1 MGINYQKCCLSKC
14 YAFRKPYGSGFLCLI
29 SDWCYTSAPPPSQIP
44 DYSLVACTSN
54 IEEISLISSISMI
67 SEETAMMIFLL
78 KSLLLYG
85 QISVVMHTVQ
95 ALIFKVLPRIR
106 HFFNTC
112 NLHDSFGTLSDTFR
126 TPFDSFWNFL

>member
-1 MGINYQKCCLSKC
+1 MGWLEGGGTWGPFQIFNETRKNGKTKKNVEEVGTNYQKCLSKC
-14 YAFRKPYGSGFLCLI
+14 YAFCKPYGSGFLCLI

-44 DYSLVACTSN
+44 DYFLVACTSN
-54 IEEISLISSISMI
+54 IEEISLISSMSMI

-95 ALIFKVLPRIR
+95 ALIFKVLPRI
-106 HFFNTC
+106 
-112 NLHDSFGTLSDTFR
+112 
-126 TPFDSFWNFL
+126 